1 MAAPVAET
9 TYAAILP
16 APPDLPLKLGVRLHA
31 ADLVSIDFLSPRYA
45 DLAPATTQARRVA
58 AQLDRYFMDPSHV
71 FSVPLLLQGTPFQKR
86 VWQALMGIPSGA
98 CLSYGALAAQ
108 LGTSARAV
116 GNACRANP
124 VPIIVPC
131 HRIVARDG
139 LGGYAGAVA
148 GRNLQLKRWLL
159 SHEQRGD

>member
-16 APPDLPLKLGVRLHA
+16 APSDLPLKLGVRVNA
-31 ADLVSIDFLSPRYA
+31 TALVSIDFLSLQYA
-45 DLAPATTQARRVA
+45 DLAPATMHARRVA
-58 AQLDRYFMDPSHV
+58 SQLHQYFIDPSHV
-71 FSVPLLLQGTPFQKR
+71 FSVPLMLQGTPFQKR
-86 VWQALMGIPSGA
+86 VWQALMRIPPGA
-98 CLSYGALAAQ
+98 RLSYGALAAQ
-108 LGTSARAV
+108 LATSARAV

-148 GRNLQLKRWLL
+148 GRKLQLKCWLL

>member
-1 MAAPVAET
+1 MAAPVAGT

-16 APPDLPLKLGVRLHA
+16 APLDFPLKLGVRLHA
-31 ADLVSIDFLSPRYA
+31 ADLVSIDFLSQRYA
-45 DLAPATTQARRVA
+45 DLAPATAQARRVA
-58 AQLDRYFMDPSHV
+58 TQLDRYFIDSSYV
-71 FSVPLLLQGTPFQKR
+71 FSIPLMLQGTPFQTR
-86 VWQALMGIPSGA
+86 VWRALMRIPPGVSV
-98 CLSYGALAAQ
+98 SYGALAAQ

-139 LGGYAGAVA
+139 LGGYAGALA
-148 GRNLQLKRWLL
+148 GHKLQLKRWLL